1 MIYFFWGSGWHKSS
15 AFIDAAGNFM
25 DNTLAKSWKI
35 PLITLQDKL
44 TIASLDNRPL
54 GSGQV
59 THCTIPISVEIDS
72 HQESLSFLIID
83 TPEFPVTL
91 GLFLTILRLTGQL
104 AVSPDGDVH
113 VQWPELFRL
122 LSILGGLNDNSGTS
136 MSQIHQGPYY

>member
-72 HQESLSFLIID
+72 HHCLFSL
-83 TPEFPVTL
+83 
-91 GLFLTILRLTGQL
+91 
-104 AVSPDGDVH
+104 
-113 VQWPELFRL
+113 
-122 LSILGGLNDNSGTS
+122 
-136 MSQIHQGPYY
+136 